1 MGCLQF
7 YQKEGDHTFS
17 GVGCFL
23 LAYCN
28 RAFEFNK
35 GITYRQFWC
44 DWSQYDDEDVSVCLK
59 YSEPKAEEEKQCLLW
74 EAKPIQKA
82 IEVNPPT
89 MDAFKVACE
98 LDADCGNPEFGC
110 SHFYWKDKGDS
121 ESLVGQHSHGRSCNL
136 KESCNTA
143 WQLDHIVEVEEKGIV
158 EKTAPKKLS
167 QYMQLWC
174 VEEMAL
180 VKAIGSLSVGLM
192 ATGYMI

>member
-1 MGCLQF
+1 MLGLLGGSQAASTTPVGEWYQTKTEYKDQVVSCKIDKDCDAGMGCLQF

-74 EAKPIQKA
+74 EAKPI
-82 IEVNPPT
+82 
-89 MDAFKVACE
+89 
-98 LDADCGNPEFGC
+98 
-110 SHFYWKDKGDS
+110 
-121 ESLVGQHSHGRSCNL
+121 
-136 KESCNTA
+136 
-143 WQLDHIVEVEEKGIV
+143 
-158 EKTAPKKLS
+158 
-167 QYMQLWC
+167 
-174 VEEMAL
+174 
-180 VKAIGSLSVGLM
+180 
-192 ATGYMI
+192 